1 MTSVSCCSGG
11 VMFVPDE
18 IERKSK
24 SISYKEFVK
33 EEKAERKTR
42 KLFGRRKEA
51 QKTEGTQ
58 KASRKS
64 A

>member
-18 IERKSK
+18 IERKGK
-24 SISYKEFVK
+24 SMSYKDFVK
-33 EEKAERKTR
+33 EEKAESKTR
-42 KLFGRRKEA
+42 KLFGRRKDA
-51 QKTEGTQ
+51 QKTDSSQ
-58 KASRKS
+58 KASRKT